1 MLNVCIDVDLTLI
14 DERGELLPGAI
25 EALEKLRKAP
35 CELTL
40 WSAAGAEYAKAVAA
54 RHKIEHFFQGIAGK
68 PDIAIDDDPS
78 SLNLRKLIVKK
89 AGDHW
94 NGIHQQTIQALYQ
107 ISEEIE

>member
-14 DERGELLPGAI
+14 DEEGELLPGVL

-54 RHKIEHFFQGIAGK
+54 RHKVEFFFQGFAGK

-78 SLNLRKLIVKK
+78 SLKLRKLIVKK
-89 AGDHW
+89 PGDHW
-94 NGIHQQTIQALYQ
+94 SELHQQTIQALRQ
-107 ISEEIE
+107 IVEEAE

>member
-14 DERGELLPGAI
+14 DEGGELLPGVI
-25 EALEKLRKAP
+25 DALTKLRQAP

-54 RHKIEHFFQGIAGK
+54 RHKLEGYFQGFAGK
-68 PDIAIDDDPS
+68 PDVAIDDDPS

-89 AGDHW
+89 PDDHW
-94 NGIHQQTIQALYQ
+94 NDLHEQTIQALRQ
-107 ISEEIE
+107 IVEEAE

>member
-14 DERGELLPGAI
+14 DEEGELLPGVL
-25 EALEKLRKAP
+25 EALTKFRKAP

-40 WSAAGAEYAKAVAA
+40 WSAAGAEYAKPVAR
-54 RHKIEHFFQGIAGK
+54 RHKLEQFFQGFAGK

-89 AGDHW
+89 PRDHW
-94 NGIHQQTIQALYQ
+94 RELHQQTIQALYQ
-107 ISEEIE
+107 ISEEAE